1 MTATSAGTAREI
13 VSSRGSPKAAARPEQ
28 PAPRLGFAY
37 SLDDRTVLR
46 GGYGLFFTQLEAD
59 AAHQSQLQIEH
70 FQLIVV
76 NDGRPD
82 FAVNPFNGPAP
93 ACEQVLANA
102 CDMNGNRPGCLQ
114 RSVANEIPFGD
125 HDTSFSHMCRKVSSA
140 SSGPMALESNYVW
153 TGGREG
159 RSSRPTSTCRMTRR
173 PAPTTRSVTRDGR
186 FQSGAW
192 CARRS

>member
-1 MTATSAGTAREI
+1 MFEPWLSG
-13 VSSRGSPKAAARPEQ
+13 KRPHDLNNL
-28 PAPRLGFAY
+28 APRLGFAY

-59 AAHQSQLQIEH
+59 AAHQSRLQIEH

-125 HDTSFSHMCRKVSSA
+125 HDTSFSHMVSLGVQRQLGADGARVQLRLDRRAKRFAPNINLS
-140 SSGPMALESNYVW
+140 P
-153 TGGREG
+153 
-159 RSSRPTSTCRMTRR
+159 TRR
-173 PAPTTRSVTRDGR
+173 PAPTTRSEPSRDGR